1 MLVLT
6 LTAVSAGLRGDLTKW
21 LTEISP
27 GVFVGRP
34 SARIRDLLWQR
45 TVDQCREGRAIMVY
59 SADNE
64 QGLEFR
70 VHHHDWS
77 PEDFDGV
84 RLMRRPSTPQTPRRS
99 TGWSTARNHRRS
111 LRPRWSS

>member
-6 LTAVSAGLRGDLTKW
+6 VTAVSAGLRGDLTKW

-27 GVFVGRP
+27 GVFAGRP

-45 TVDQCREGRAIMVY
+45 TVDLCDEGRAIMVY
-59 SADNE
+59 SANND

-70 VHHHDWS
+70 VHQHDWK

-84 RLMRRPSTPQTPRRS
+84 TLMRRPSARQAARRR
-99 TGWSTARNHRRS
+99 TGWSTARNQRRS
-111 LRPRWSS
+111 LRPRWST